1 MTKNTRIPSFYN
13 LSPNERLDIIAK
25 ASNLNENDKKVLLG
39 LSPLPIKKADS
50 MIENV
55 IGFIPI
61 PLGVAANFKVNNKDV
76 FIPMATEEPSVIAA
90 ASHAAKL
97 AYETGGFV
105 TTNSGSIMRGQIQLT
120 TIQNPYGTMARLYEN
135 KAKILEFCN
144 EKDPTLVSLGGGA
157 KDIEV
162 HIIQDGEH
170 PMVVLHIL
178 VDTKDAMGANAVNTM
193 AESVAPMIE
202 SITDGSVNLR
212 IISNLADKRLV
223 RVRACFKKEAIGG
236 TEVIDNIISAYKFA
250 DIDPYRAATHNKGI
264 MNGISA
270 VVLATGND
278 TRAIEAGAHAYAART
293 GRYRSLSHWEKTG
306 DGDLVG
312 TMEIPMAVGIVGG
325 GTKSNPVSNITL
337 KILDVQTAEE
347 LAGIIAATG
356 LAQNLGGLKA
366 LATEGIQ
373 RGHMALHARNLA
385 TMAGAD
391 DSLIDEIVERAVNNK
406 DVRYDHILELKNTL
420 KGEGSD

>member
-1 MTKNTRIPSFYN
+1 MTSTRIPNFYN
-13 LSPNERLDIIAK
+13 LSPSERLDLITQA
-25 ASNLNENDKKVLLG
+25 AGLNTEEKKI
-39 LSPLPIKKADS
+39 LSGQTPLSIKKADQ

-76 FIPMATEEPSVIAA
+76 FVPMATEEPSVIAA

-97 AYETGGFV
+97 AYETGGFFA
-105 TTNSGSIMRGQIQLT
+105 TSTGSIMRGQIQLMN
-120 TIQNPYGTMARLYEN
+120 IRDPYGARTRLYEN
-135 KAKILEFCN
+135 KKRILEFCN

-162 HIIQDGEH
+162 HIIQAGEH
-170 PMVVLHIL
+170 PMVILHIL

-193 AESVAPMIE
+193 AESVAPLIE
-202 SITDGSVNLR
+202 SITAGDVNLR

-223 RVRACFKKEAIGG
+223 RVRARFKKESIGG
-236 TEVIDNIISAYKFA
+236 AQVVTDIISAYQLA

-293 GRYRSLSHWEKTG
+293 GQYRSLTHWERNSE
-306 DGDLVG
+306 GDLVG
-312 TMEIPMAVGIVGG
+312 TMEVPMAVGIVGG
-325 GTKSNPVSNITL
+325 GTKSNPVSNLTL
-337 KILDVQTAEE
+337 KILGVQTAEE

-356 LAQNLGGLKA
+356 LAQNFGGLKA

-373 RGHMALHARNLA
+373 KGHMALHARNLA
-385 TMAGAD
+385 SMAGAE
-391 DSLIDEIVERAVNNK
+391 DSLIDKIVKRAVEDQ
-406 DVRYDHILELKNTL
+406 DVRYDHILEIKNEIQ
-420 KGEGSD
+420 GEDVE